1 MEFWVIYPSYSRLI
15 SRSKSG
21 HDADRNASHMDFN
34 FPEKKGTGALGL
46 RKNGW
51 RYDLPSGDVKIAIE
65 NDNFS
70 WENPLLMV

>member
-1 MEFWVIYPSYSRLI
+1 
-15 SRSKSG
+15 
-21 HDADRNASHMDFN
+21 MDFN

-70 WENPLLMV
+70 WENPLLMVWKWPLIVDFPIKNGSFP

>member
-1 MEFWVIYPSYSRLI
+1 
-15 SRSKSG
+15 
-21 HDADRNASHMDFN
+21 MDFN

-65 NDNFS
+65 NDHFS
-70 WENPLLMV
+70 WENPLLMVWKWPLIVDFPIKNGSFP